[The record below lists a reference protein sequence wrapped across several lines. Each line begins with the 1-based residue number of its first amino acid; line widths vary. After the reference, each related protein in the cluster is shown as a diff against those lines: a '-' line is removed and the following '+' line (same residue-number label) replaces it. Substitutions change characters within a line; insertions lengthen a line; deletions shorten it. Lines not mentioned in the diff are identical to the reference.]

1 MGRWNTKSFIS
12 PLTLSW
18 TFKTKIRFL
27 ANFKVFSFLTTFAQ
41 SFLYTTYTLSTKK
54 DFLHSACS
62 NNGFIFRIRFT
73 LGCRAV
79 RGTTRGRAL
88 WRTQVVH
95 QWEAVLSTEVHK
107 FYLSDTT
114 VKVDSCR
121 EKGISAK

>member
-1 MGRWNTKSFIS
+1 MKHKIFYITSDSFMDIQDEDKVS
-12 PLTLSW
+12 SELQSVFFSNHLCS
-18 TFKTKIRFL
+18 
-27 ANFKVFSFLTTFAQ
+27 VFSV
-41 SFLYTTYTLSTKK
+41 YPYTLSTKK